1 MNEFDVRCDI
11 YGVLYRVE
19 IGQYLQR
26 RFMQRVQVLYTN
38 ALIEWVEEGNSKYT
52 LTNPWS

>member
-52 LTNPWS
+52 LTNP